1 LSAVPRH
8 INRSEVEI
16 YLRQCPGVSDIH
28 DLHIWGLS
36 TTETALTV
44 HLVMPNGYPGDIFI
58 DEIVLTLKERFSVE
72 HSTLQIELGTTN
84 HVCTLTP

>member
-1 LSAVPRH
+1 
-8 INRSEVEI
+8 
-16 YLRQCPGVSDIH
+16 
-28 DLHIWGLS
+28 
-36 TTETALTV
+36 
-44 HLVMPNGYPGDIFI
+44 MPNGYPGDIFI